1 MLFIHPLPASTACL
15 NILNVL
21 LVLCPA
27 VLRYQLHLPTG
38 LHCSPSVGQVRF
50 KSSLKSGSVL
60 LVQKLKHQQV
70 DAFSLSTDSTCSS
83 VINILP
89 SQVTDSRW
97 FTVSCSGSRIIPLR
111 FGSWNC
117 SWLFQLA
124 PASVPILGAGFL
136 QHHDLCMR

>member
-1 MLFIHPLPASTACL
+1 MLFIHPLPASTAWLNVL
-15 NILNVL
+15 NIL

-70 DAFSLSTDSTCSS
+70 DVFSLSTDSTCSS
-83 VINILP
+83 VIHILP

-97 FTVSCSGSRIIPLR
+97 FNSILLRFQDYSFTFWFLELFMVISTSSSLSSNPGSRL
-111 FGSWNC
+111 S
-117 SWLFQLA
+117 
-124 PASVPILGAGFL
+124 PAS
-136 QHHDLCMR
+136 